1 MSAKPKGKPVKVPP
15 LRSSKGYAYCF
26 AARRQV
32 RFGRTDDPET
42 EVRYREFIAKW
53 LAAGCRWPEEV
64 APEAAESVQGLVD
77 AYAKWVAEHYRRPS
91 TGESTGEGVNLKHAV
106 VELLKLFGHL
116 PAKDL
121 DSMVIRRVRDAMADR
136 ARESRP
142 LSRRTVN
149 DRIQRIQR
157 MVRWAAEE
165 RLVPA
170 SVLHEVLLVSPLKPG
185 RGPAHDNPPKRAV
198 SIEHVEAAKR
208 HLPKPL
214 AALVDFM
221 LLTGARCG
229 EAVQLAGCYVDRSKE
244 VWEFRPPKHKGEW
257 RGHVRVVLIGPKA
270 QAVLLPFVRDEPDK
284 AWFRPCDVVEAM
296 HAENRRRH
304 ALARR
309 AKGQPIWPVHM
320 ARVRSK
326 RKGKAARVVP
336 GDEYSSNAIGHAL
349 RRACDAAGIP
359 RFGPHALRH
368 AAASRIYAELG
379 EEAAVAT
386 IGHGSPMISRRY
398 TTAAREAL
406 AVECAKQLG

>member
-1 MSAKPKGKPVKVPP
+1 MSAKPKGQSVKVPP
-15 LRSSKGYAYCF
+15 LRSSKGNAYCY
-26 AARRQV
+26 AARKQV
-32 RFGRTDDPET
+32 RLGRVDDPET
-42 EVRYREFIAKW
+42 ENRYRKFVAEW
-53 LAAGCRWPEEV
+53 LAAGCRWPDEEG
-64 APEAAESVQGLVD
+64 PEAELAVRDLVD
-77 AYAKWVAEHYRRPS
+77 AYTKWVAGHYRRPS
-91 TGESTGEGVNLKHAV
+91 TGESTREGSNLKHAV
-106 VELLKLFGHL
+106 VELLRLFGHL
-116 PAKDL
+116 PAKML
-121 DSMVIRRVRDAMADR
+121 DSMVVRRVRDAMADR
-136 ARESRP
+136 ARDPRP

-170 SVLHEVLLVSPLKPG
+170 TVMHEVLLVSPLKPG
-185 RGPAHDNPPKRAV
+185 RGPAHDNPPRRAV

-229 EAVQLAGCYVDRSKE
+229 EAVQLASRYVDRTKE

-270 QAVLLPFVRDEPDK
+270 QAALLPFVRDEPDR

-296 HAENRRRH
+296 HAENRRKH
-304 ALARR
+304 ALARL
-309 AKGQPIWPVHM
+309 AKGQPIWPAHM
-320 ARVRSK
+320 DRVRGK
-326 RKGKAARVVP
+326 RKGEAARVVP

-349 RRACDAAGIP
+349 RRACDAAGIA